1 MSLRQNFDGP
11 YRPVILSKWGV
22 ATAALLLLMSGCGLP
37 TWNELIGA
45 NQPAPQPIVQQ
56 PPVIIQPA
64 PTPTPAPPP
73 KPDPQVVIDNFKS
86 LQPHQ
91 INDNTLLAL
100 ASLES
105 GLEQI
110 TELKL
115 GGTEVTEKGLR
126 DIEKLTSLAKLDI
139 RGSLLGEGAYAQI
152 ADSPSIQSLYLD
164 GSRVTNESAAALK
177 PLSQLKV
184 LFVHRVNLMPIGW
197 QDLLLSHPDLEELEI
212 MQSNINDLTM
222 SIVGRLKKLKVL
234 TLNDSQVTDEG
245 LAQLAGLEGLKHLNV
260 SGCQIRGIGFRPP
273 GGSRAFQSLE
283 ELLLQ
288 RCPLD
293 ERGAKAIMTMK
304 ELKRLN
310 ISDLQNMQD
319 IHFKAMIRPLNNL
332 ELVRFNTNVVLTGQ
346 CLSAFTGSE
355 AIQELDFSNCRQIDD
370 SGLRHLTK
378 CPNLRVI
385 HIHNTACTTRGVL
398 ALREFLP
405 NLEVVG
411 LQQ

>member
-1 MSLRQNFDGP
+1 MIGGPRGPAGSLG
-11 YRPVILSKWGV
+11 WGV
-22 ATAALLLLMSGCGLP
+22 FTTALLLLVSGCGLP
-37 TWNELIGA
+37 TWSELIGTS
-45 NQPAPQPIVQQ
+45 QPAPQPVVQ
-56 PPVIIQPA
+56 PPPVFVQPT

-100 ASLES
+100 ADLES
-105 GLEQI
+105 GLDQI
-110 TELKL
+110 TELSL

-126 DIEKLTSLAKLDI
+126 EIEKLTSLAKLDI
-139 RGSLLGEGAYAQI
+139 RGSLLGEGAYSQI
-152 ADSPSIQSLYLD
+152 ADSKSVQSLYLD

-177 PLSQLKV
+177 PMSQLKV

-222 SIVGRLKKLKVL
+222 SIVGKMTKLKKL
-234 TLNDSQVTDEG
+234 TLNDSQVTDQG
-245 LAQLAGLEGLKHLNV
+245 IAQLADLEGLRHLNV
-260 SGCQIRGIGFRPP
+260 SGCQVRGFGFRPP
-273 GGSRAFQSLE
+273 GGSSAFQPLE
-283 ELLLQ
+283 ELLMQ

-304 ELKRLN
+304 SLKHLN

-319 IHFKAMIRPLNNL
+319 LHFKAMVRPLSNL
-332 ELVRFNTNVVLTGQ
+332 QLVRFNTNAALTGN

-355 AIQELDFSNCRQIDD
+355 SIQELDFSNCRQIDD

-378 CPNLRVI
+378 CINLRVI
-385 HIHNTACTTRGVL
+385 HINNTNCTTRGVL

-405 NLEVVG
+405 DLEVVG
-411 LQQ
+411 MQQ